1 MRRLTRWDRF
11 TYQIECIYNLI
22 RGRYTTNINAVDIA
36 LDVYGKYLFV
46 NIGVIQDAPK
56 FMLFAEDCGHHDN

>member
-1 MRRLTRWDRF
+1 MRRLTIWDRF

-56 FMLFAEDCGHHDN
+56 FLSLIHI